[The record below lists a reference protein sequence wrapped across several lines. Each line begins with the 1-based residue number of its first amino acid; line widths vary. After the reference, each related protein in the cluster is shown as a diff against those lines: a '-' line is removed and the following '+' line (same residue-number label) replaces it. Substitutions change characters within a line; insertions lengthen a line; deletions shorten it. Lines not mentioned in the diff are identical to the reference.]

1 MGFGVQEGTPNP
13 ELQTLNFN
21 PFELLIRK
29 TVSLTKPNK
38 YHNDMTH
45 LKPGDK
51 APDFKGKDQDGNPL
65 GLSDFKGSKLVLYFY
80 PRDNTPGCTAQ
91 ACNLRDNY
99 DVLLKQGYKVVGVS
113 ADNEKSHVK
122 FIEKFE
128 LPFPLIADT
137 EKEILKAYGVWGPK
151 KFMGREFDGIHRTT
165 FIIDE
170 KGVIAEVIEKV
181 DTKNH
186 TAQFI
191 A

>member
-1 MGFGVQEGTPNP
+1 
-13 ELQTLNFN
+13 
-21 PFELLIRK
+21 
-29 TVSLTKPNK
+29 
-38 YHNDMTH
+38 MTH
-45 LKPGDK
+45 LKPGNK
-51 APDFKGKDQDGNPL
+51 APDFKGKDQNGNPI

-80 PRDNTPGCTAQ
+80 PKDNTPGCTVQ

-99 DVLLKQGYKVVGVS
+99 DLLLKQGYKVVGVS

-137 EKEILKAYGVWGPK
+137 EKEILKAFGVWGPK

-170 KGVIAEVIEKV
+170 NGVIAEVIEKV

-186 TAQFI
+186 VGQFI

>member
-1 MGFGVQEGTPNP
+1 
-13 ELQTLNFN
+13 
-21 PFELLIRK
+21 
-29 TVSLTKPNK
+29 
-38 YHNDMTH
+38 MTH

-51 APDFKGKDQDGNPL
+51 APDFKGKDQNGNPI
-65 GLSDFKGSKLVLYFY
+65 GLADFKGSRLVLYFY
-80 PRDNTPGCTAQ
+80 PKDNTPGCTAQ

-99 DVLLKQGYKVVGVS
+99 KMLLKQGYKVVGVS

-122 FIEKFE
+122 FIEKYE

-137 EKEILKAYGVWGPK
+137 EKEILKAFGVWGPK

-170 KGVIAEVIEKV
+170 KGVISEVIEKV

-186 TAQFI
+186 AAQFI
-191 A
+191 I

>member
-1 MGFGVQEGTPNP
+1 
-13 ELQTLNFN
+13 
-21 PFELLIRK
+21 
-29 TVSLTKPNK
+29 
-38 YHNDMTH
+38 MTH

-51 APDFKGKDQDGNPL
+51 APDFKGKDQNGNPI
-65 GLSDFKGSKLVLYFY
+65 GLADFKGSRLVLYFY
-80 PRDNTPGCTAQ
+80 PKDNTPGCTAQ

-99 DVLLKQGYKVVGVS
+99 KMLLKQGYKVVGVS

-122 FIEKFE
+122 FIEKYE

-137 EKEILKAYGVWGPK
+137 EKEILKTFGVWGPK

-170 KGVIAEVIEKV
+170 KGVISEVIEKV

-186 TAQFI
+186 AAQFI
-191 A
+191 V